1 MSEKQEK
8 VLLTREQFLE
18 KFGYIK
24 YSDLTI
30 DEKSKVMQVGIARI
44 EEYKEYGQEKKCIS
58 VFLKSLLFKFEIGS
72 SDVKRNI
79 IKLNQSEFDYL
90 NYYKANKND
99 KTFKVYYR
107 IFKLK
112 SKDGK
117 DIFRFEII
125 FEDDGF
131 DVISRYGYFDKGQV
145 MMLRKLIALGHVN
158 VVEVKEFE
166 PEVKEE
172 SSEEN
177 NNDNKN
183 QK

>member
-8 VLLTREQFLE
+8 VLLTKEQFIE

-24 YSDLTI
+24 YSDLTK
-30 DEKSKVMQVGIARI
+30 DEKVNVMQKGVARI
-44 EEYKEYGQEKKCIS
+44 EEYKEYGQEKKCINVLIS
-58 VFLKSLLFKFEIGS
+58 RLLFKFEIGL
-72 SDVKRNI
+72 SDVKRNV
-79 IKLNQSEFDYL
+79 IKINQSEFDYL
-90 NYYKANKND
+90 NFYKANKND
-99 KTFKVYYR
+99 KTFSIFYR

-117 DIFRFEII
+117 DIFRYEII

-145 MMLRKLIALGHVN
+145 MMLRKLINLGSVKI
-158 VVEVKEFE
+158 VEVKDFE
-166 PEVKEE
+166 VEEKDE

-177 NNDNKN
+177 NHDHKN
-183 QK
+183 SK